1 MDAENTIR
9 LMVDFFFELPF
20 FRYLSVTACTQLSH
34 ACMKSQYEVGTTV
47 FRKGEIARGMYVL
60 QSGIAELRMGNER
73 QIIEP
78 GMPLGGAALFR
89 EATEAASLVITQPA
103 QVWLLT
109 RENFQEILQEAEP
122 AESKAIQACSQWYYK
137 HYAAKAYDF
146 PGQRSDEK
154 ILLIRRR
161 HLWALCRRLWMPSL
175 ILAVAFG
182 IGIWMSFI
190 PSTLLLIVVCS
201 ILAML
206 MLLYQFVEWWN
217 DLMIMSNQRV
227 INIVR
232 TIKGLQTLVSETAL
246 RNIQQVSADFP
257 RGDPL
262 ARLLNYGTLELR
274 TTGDAGSILIRD
286 MNEPRKLQ
294 KEIMAFCSLTATEDA
309 LSHSERGE
317 NTHWQ
322 KEIAVLVGEEWP
334 EERQSTLNMDGS
346 TSEKFEDRIYRKHLW
361 VWLAHIWLGALIF
374 FLGLALFFLWPLW
387 PPLQSLGGIG
397 IAMST
402 CIMVIGGLWVY
413 LMDWDWR
420 HDLLILG
427 EKTIIMHHR
436 RPLWLQSERDEI
448 LLERVDNVTSSSIG
462 ILQTIWNFGE
472 IRLALMGDDSGD
484 VKRFIGV
491 PKPQQVQHEI
501 SIRREQL
508 QKTMEIL
515 AREAQKA
522 NMAEIL
528 TELNSNNE
536 IISISRDKPALQ
548 RQENGLEYA
557 TLVEPLHEIRPE
569 DLPQPPPKRPKTIPE
584 D

>member
-1 MDAENTIR
+1 
-9 LMVDFFFELPF
+9 MVDFFSELPF
-20 FRYLSVTACTQLSH
+20 YRCLAVTTRTQLSH
-34 ACMKSQYEVGTTV
+34 ACMKSQYEARAIV

-60 QSGIAELRMGNER
+60 QSGKAELKIGNER
-73 QIIEP
+73 QMIEP
-78 GMPLGGAALFR
+78 GMPLGGAALFF
-89 EATEAASLVITQPA
+89 ETTEIGSLVITQPA

-109 RENFQEILQEAEP
+109 RENFQEILQAAEP
-122 AESKAIQACSQWYYK
+122 TESKAVQACSQWYYK
-137 HYAAKAYDF
+137 RYAAKAFDF
-146 PGQRSDEK
+146 PGQRPDEK
-154 ILLIRRR
+154 VLLIRRR
-161 HLWALCRRLWMPSL
+161 HLWALCRKLWLPSL
-175 ILAVAFG
+175 TLAFAFG

-190 PSTLLLIVVCS
+190 PSTLLLMVACS
-201 ILAML
+201 ILAVL

-217 DLMIMSNQRV
+217 DLLIMSNQRV
-227 INIVR
+227 IHIVR
-232 TIKGLQTLVSETAL
+232 TIKSLQSFVSETAL

-294 KEIMAFCSLTATEDA
+294 QEIMAFCSLTASENEISRIERDED
-309 LSHSERGE
+309 
-317 NTHWQ
+317 THWQ
-322 KEIAVLVGEEWP
+322 LEIATLVGEERR
-334 EERQSTLNMDGS
+334 EEQQTSLNIDGS
-346 TSEKFEDRIYRKHLW
+346 FPEKFEDRIYRKHLW

-374 FLGLALFFLWPLW
+374 LAGLALLFLWPLW

-402 CIMVIGGLWVY
+402 CIMVIGGLWIY

-462 ILQTIWNFGE
+462 ILQTIWNYGE

-484 VKRFIGV
+484 VKRFVGV
-491 PKPQQVQHEI
+491 PKPQRVQDEI

-508 QKTMEIL
+508 QKTMQL
-515 AREAQKA
+515 NAREAQKA
-522 NMAEIL
+522 DMAEIL
-528 TELNSNNE
+528 SEIRSNNE
-536 IISISRDKPALQ
+536 IVPNSGDEQNPH
-548 RQENGLEYA
+548 RQENGLEYSSV
-557 TLVEPLHEIRPE
+557 VEPLYEIRPE
-569 DLPQPPPKRPKTIPE
+569 DLPQPPPKRPKTSPE

>member
-1 MDAENTIR
+1 
-9 LMVDFFFELPF
+9 MVDFFFELPF
-20 FRYLSVTACTQLSH
+20 FRHLSVTARTQLSH
-34 ACMKSQYEVGTTV
+34 ACMKSQYEVGATV

-60 QSGIAELRMGNER
+60 RSGIAELRMGNER
-73 QIIEP
+73 QMIEP
-78 GMPLGGAALFR
+78 GMPLGGAALFH
-89 EATEAASLVITQPA
+89 ETTEAASLVVTQPA

-109 RENFQEILQEAEP
+109 RENFQEILKEAEP
-122 AESKAIQACSQWYYK
+122 AESEAIQACSQWYYK

-146 PGQRSDEK
+146 PGQRPDEK
-154 ILLIRRR
+154 VLLIRRR
-161 HLWALCRRLWMPSL
+161 HLWALCRKLWIPSL
-175 ILAVAFG
+175 MLAVAFG

-190 PSTLLLIVVCS
+190 PSILLLIVVCS
-201 ILAML
+201 ILAGL
-206 MLLYQFVEWWN
+206 LLLYHFVEWWN

-232 TIKGLQTLVSETAL
+232 TIKGLQTSVSETAL

-286 MNEPRKLQ
+286 MTEPRKLQ
-294 KEIMAFCSLTATEDA
+294 QEIMAFCSLTATEDA
-309 LSHSERGE
+309 LSHIERGK

-322 KEIAVLVGEEWP
+322 KEIAVLVGEKWH
-334 EERQSTLNMDGS
+334 EERQSTVNIDGS
-346 TSEKFEDRIYRKHLW
+346 TSEKFENRIYRKHLW

-491 PKPQQVQHEI
+491 PKPQRVQHEI
-501 SIRREQL
+501 SIRRERL

-515 AREAQKA
+515 AREAQRA
-522 NMAEIL
+522 NMVEIL

-536 IISISRDKPALQ
+536 IISTSRDKPSLQ

-557 TLVEPLHEIRPE
+557 SVVEPSHEIRPE
-569 DLPQPPPKRPKTIPE
+569 DLPQPPPRRPKTLPE